1 MEFWERNFIEK
12 QEMWGDEAAKSTTF
26 AVGFFFGTQHQ
37 KYTDSWVRLRSQR
50 SPFFGKWN
58 KNYRH

>member
-26 AVGFFFGTQHQ
+26 AVGFF
-37 KYTDSWVRLRSQR
+37 
-50 SPFFGKWN
+50 WN
-58 KNYRH
+58 TTSKIY